1 MPPRWRTA
9 AWTAA
14 ALCGY
19 TAAHRFSGP
28 PPTEGD
34 DVFPMNLIRLL
45 IAEGMTPRNR
55 LLASAFVSG
64 MSSAF
69 VLAMVNMAA
78 GEIAESGREEVNWL
92 LAGLFVLGLV
102 LFVVAEVFLI
112 SRVCAGAETAVD
124 RLRTRLLG
132 RLCRADFEKVE
143 SMGRAVFYESITQ
156 GTQTLSQNSQYLAI
170 ALRSVVLIAAIL
182 VYIAYISTTALI
194 LVLVFTLI
202 GGAMFG
208 LAGQRLNARYA
219 DMMKEEARLFE
230 TITDLLDGFK
240 EVRLSSA
247 RSRDL
252 GQVFGTIS
260 QSATDIRVDV
270 QVRAFQQFILG
281 EVAVF
286 FLLAVVVY
294 VVPLYSTSFHGDI
307 VKVTMA
313 VLYMTGPIGGLIQT
327 LPLLSAAEAA
337 AGRMLN
343 LDEHLA
349 AVAEPAANPAA
360 APIPA
365 DFREISLRGVE
376 YAYAVDEGEPSFV
389 LGPVDLAVRRG
400 EVVFITGGNGS
411 GKSTLIKL
419 LTGLYRPHHGRIQV
433 DGLAIG
439 PDTRRAFQDMMA
451 PVFSDYHLF
460 PRLYGVPSIDLAMA
474 QDLIAWFEMEGTVR
488 LAEDRFDRLD
498 LSAGQ
503 RKRLAL
509 IAALLGK
516 RPVLVIDE
524 WAADQDPH
532 FRRKFYREML
542 PALKSRG
549 MTIIAVTHD
558 DAYFDVADRRLHL
571 DEGKLSELAVE
582 PGGAA

>member
-1 MPPRWRTA
+1 
-9 AWTAA
+9 
-14 ALCGY
+14 
-19 TAAHRFSGP
+19 
-28 PPTEGD
+28 
-34 DVFPMNLIRLL
+34 
-45 IAEGMTPRNR
+45 
-55 LLASAFVSG
+55 
-64 MSSAF
+64 
-69 VLAMVNMAA
+69 
-78 GEIAESGREEVNWL
+78 
-92 LAGLFVLGLV
+92 
-102 LFVVAEVFLI
+102 
-112 SRVCAGAETAVD
+112 
-124 RLRTRLLG
+124 
-132 RLCRADFEKVE
+132 
-143 SMGRAVFYESITQ
+143 
-156 GTQTLSQNSQYLAI
+156 
-170 ALRSVVLIAAIL
+170 
-182 VYIAYISTTALI
+182 
-194 LVLVFTLI
+194 
-202 GGAMFG
+202 
-208 LAGQRLNARYA
+208 
-219 DMMKEEARLFE
+219 
-230 TITDLLDGFK
+230 
-240 EVRLSSA
+240 
-247 RSRDL
+247 
-252 GQVFGTIS
+252 VFGTIS

-509 IAALLGK
+509 IAALLEK

-532 FRRKFYREML
+532 FKEIFYRQLL
-542 PALKSRG
+542 PELKWRG
-549 MTIIAVTHD
+549 KTVIVVSHD
-558 DAYFDVADRRLHL
+558 DRYYDVADRLV
-571 DEGKLSELAVE
+571 KLRDGHIVYDGPPAAAGPAVD
-582 PGGAA
+582 PGAALEAVAT